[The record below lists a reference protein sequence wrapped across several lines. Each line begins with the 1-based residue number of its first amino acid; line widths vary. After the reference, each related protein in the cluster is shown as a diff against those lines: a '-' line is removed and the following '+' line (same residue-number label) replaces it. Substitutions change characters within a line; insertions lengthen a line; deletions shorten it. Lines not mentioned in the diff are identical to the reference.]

1 MNTNLEKLIIKFGGK
16 WVAMK
21 PETDLVVSSGKNI
34 KKVYKE
40 AQKKGIDLPTLFKVP
55 SKYIPYIG

>member
-1 MNTNLEKLIIKFGGK
+1 MAI
-16 WVAMK
+16 K
-21 PETDLVVSSGKNI
+21 PETEQVLSSGKNI

-40 AQKKGIDLPTLFKVP
+40 AQGKGVEIPTLFKVP